1 MKKLFLSLCIA
12 VSALSLVKAN
22 DAELFSYDRNALETA
37 ISAISAVENFVAQ
50 NPEISVND
58 LAKTG
63 NLLVNGFEM
72 ATNPFGLSGEPAL
85 GIPSFLWGCVLSWV
99 GLLVV
104 FIVTDNDKDQV
115 KKALIGCVVNALFWG
130 VFYVIYVALVVSTV
144 TTVTPTYY

>member
-85 GIPSFLWGCVLSWV
+85 GIPSFLWGCVLGWV

-104 FIVTDNDKDQV
+104 FIVTDNDKEQV
-115 KKALIGCVVNALFWG
+115 KKALFGCLTSGVVG
-130 VFYVIYVALVVSTV
+130 IIIYIIVIATAVSTV
-144 TTVTPTYY
+144 NTVTPTYY